1 MRCKLILD
9 FVGDRGVDGVKGDR
23 GTSGRDGLIGRTGLS
38 GRAGL
43 TGAKGRSGFKGKRGS
58 DGQDGNV
65 GLIGVQGKIIV
76 NLFTRLFIIYIPSSS
91 NLSLQENLVLMV
103 LKVIG
108 VDMEIKVML
117 ELQEYVAI
125 KVVTDVEVGKVWME
139 VSVVGV

>member
-1 MRCKLILD
+1 MD

-76 NLFTRLFIIYIPSSS
+76 NLFTRLFIIYIPSSP